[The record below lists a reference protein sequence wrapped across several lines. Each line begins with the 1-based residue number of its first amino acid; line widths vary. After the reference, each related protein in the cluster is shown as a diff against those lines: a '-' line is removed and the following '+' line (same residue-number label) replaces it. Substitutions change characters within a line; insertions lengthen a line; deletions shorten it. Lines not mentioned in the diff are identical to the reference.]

1 MLLLVVSFGAH
12 VKVLWFCWS
21 YQVLFCRTLQKLI
34 LNLIKYLNVLET
46 CMMKRLK
53 TKGGCDTFFNF
64 LLKMTSWA
72 CLLRSRLKLIF
83 HWKTQSLIFFKLL
96 FSSFA
101 EVVMSCVKEKK
112 DVSSANNFAL
122 EDRSP
127 EKLFMYIKNNTGPKK
142 EPWGTPAVTF
152 RHSDVWP
159 LRITLCFLS
168 LKKLDKR
175 FKRLPDIPC
184 YR

>member
-1 MLLLVVSFGAH
+1 MVLLVLLSIVLYCSS
-12 VKVLWFCWS
+12 KVNFESNKTPKCFWDLHDE
-21 YQVLFCRTLQKLI
+21 TLAL
-34 LNLIKYLNVLET
+34 
-46 CMMKRLK
+46 LK

-72 CLLRSRLKLIF
+72 CLLRSGLKLIF

-101 EVVMSCVKEKK
+101 EVVMSCVKEKR